1 MKETT
6 TITDFKD
13 LRKIIGEVTTK
24 KPAKTRYQQQAEKMG
39 YTKDPKVVVNERF
52 TPDKIRGFERVI
64 DFYVQFRGGRGD
76 RITSP
81 ENKKDFEAA
90 KKMITAYGRKHKL
103 NIKDHPRQQIYG
115 TPQEGSSAYK
125 ISLYAKFHTSDPN
138 HDLRPLLTQ
147 ISKLKT
153 AEDHGGGYDKPINE
167 DVFVHT
173 KDPKVFTALQKIA
186 KQTGNKVKKQSGGIK
201 VMGKDLSKSKGF
213 LYQLDKVDIPGF
225 NPNYESVQID
235 EGIISEN
242 YRTLARKGMGAE
254 TRKSIKVGTVVD
266 FYDNNG
272 NKREGTIIKLGP
284 IGDGYTLKD
293 NKDNKVYK
301 FKYLDRMKA
310 KKLLAAK
317 NEFDK
322 EPLKGFPANE
332 QKLDEAM
339 SKRATV
345 QQYASKIGIDAKE
358 KQWILDNEKDIIV
371 FLPNQNKAN
380 SFSFLG
386 YPVRDGDYY
395 FSFLV
400 SDKGGADL
408 QKARMQ
414 ATMANTRMNVLL
426 QQEVKRYS
434 NLKGDSQLAGY
445 LWNYMMKHFDKLPRS
460 LGAGDTM
467 TREELAYAIEDAV
480 GAEIQFESFNT
491 SDSEITENLSGIFGK
506 IMNKLRNAKKK
517 MKKMRIGF
525 KAKGMK
531 EDKLD
536 PVGKAD
542 DDIDNDGDTD
552 DSDAYLKNRRKK
564 ISKAIKMKES
574 HEQAKR
580 SPFKLKSQ
588 AFPKAVGIE
597 TEGFGTRHAIRENIV
612 EACDCFGMITEQ
624 ELQVEQIQKTLG
636 KLGFLTYNIS
646 ELNDVFDE
654 RETERML
661 LALESVITDEKLDVV
676 NYTRTDIDKALEEEL
691 EVDFV
696 KPDGMKA
703 RGPVL
708 KMCENTYNLKD
719 KHTGKSFTFK
729 YEDSDMKTFNQVISE
744 AKFPK
749 KLVRMAG
756 GIAFDKRYVGGN
768 MTGAVK
774 AIEKIKKGLSDDPE
788 VKRMLRLANESFNN
802 EFYNAL
808 SEKEQTA
815 YQKFFMK
822 TLKKF
827 NVSSPAEL
835 KGDKEKEFYN
845 FIDKNWSGKKETDEN
860 KKVKVDPSSTK
871 IDGRRTNFREKM
883 RKLGYIKAK

>member
-1 MKETT
+1 MKK
-6 TITDFKD
+6 TINDFKD

-39 YTKDPKVVVNERF
+39 YTKDPKVVNERF

-64 DFYVQFRGGRGD
+64 DFYVQFRGGKGD

-103 NIKDHPRQQIYG
+103 NIKDHPRQKIYG

-125 ISLYAKFHTSDPN
+125 ISLYAKFHTNDPN
-138 HDLRPLLTQ
+138 HDLRPLLDQ

-167 DVFVHT
+167 ET
-173 KDPKVFTALQKIA
+173 
-186 KQTGNKVKKQSGGIK
+186 
-201 VMGKDLSKSKGF
+201 
-213 LYQLDKVDIPGF
+213 
-225 NPNYESVQID
+225 
-235 EGIISEN
+235 ISEN
-242 YRTLARKGMGAE
+242 YRKLAVKGMGTE
-254 TRKSIKVGTVVD
+254 TPRTAKVGLELD
-266 FYDNNG
+266 Y
-272 NKREGTIIKLGP
+272 
-284 IGDGYTLKD
+284 YSLKD
-293 NKDNKVYK
+293 GSKRMGKIVKTTPTLGYQIKDDEDGSIHTFLYH
-301 FKYLDRMKA
+301 DREYGKI
-310 KKLLAAK
+310 LLRQS
-317 NEFDK
+317 NEFGQ

-332 QKLDEAM
+332 QNLDEAM
-339 SKRATV
+339 SKRATL

-358 KQWILDNEKDIIV
+358 KQWILDNEKDMV
-371 FLPNQNKAN
+371 AFLPNQNKAN
-380 SFSFLG
+380 SFTFLS

-395 FSFLV
+395 FAFLV
-400 SDKGGADL
+400 SDKAGDP

-414 ATMANTRMNVLL
+414 ATMANTRMNQLL
-426 QQEVKRYS
+426 QQEFKRYS
-434 NLKGDSQLAGY
+434 KLKGDPNLAGH
-445 LWNYMMKHFDKLPRS
+445 LFNYMMKHFDKLPRS
-460 LGAGDTM
+460 LGPGDTM
-467 TREELAYAIEDAV
+467 TREELAYAVEDIA
-480 GAEIQFESFNT
+480 GAEIQFESFNP
-491 SDSEITENLSGIFGK
+491 SDSEITENLGGIFGK

-525 KAKGMK
+525 KAKGKIK

-564 ISKAIKMKES
+564 ISKAIKMRES

-588 AFPKAVGIE
+588 AYPKAVGIE
-597 TEGFGTRHAIRENIV
+597 TEGFGTRHATREDIV
-612 EACDCFGMITEQ
+612 EACDSFGMITEQ
-624 ELQVEQIQKTLG
+624 ELQIEQLQKTLG

-661 LALESVITDEKLDVV
+661 LALESVITDEKLEVIS
-676 NYTRTDIDKALEEEL
+676 YTRDEIDNALEEEL

-729 YEDSDMKTFNQVISE
+729 YEGTDMKTFNQVISE

-835 KGDKEKEFYN
+835 KGPKEKEFYN
-845 FIDKNWSGKKETDEN
+845 FIDKNWSGKTETDED
-860 KKVKVDPSSTK
+860 KKIKENPSKMK